1 MRHRI
6 IKEDNRMEKAVFYAR
21 VSTENEDQLSS
32 IELQI
37 EENRKA
43 IKEQGW
49 ELVDLSVG
57 RLW

>member
-1 MRHRI
+1 
-6 IKEDNRMEKAVFYAR
+6 MEKAVFYAR